1 MVSNFKN
8 RNNGKNEITMLRSFI
23 RGTRRIPNVY
33 DNRMSKPKQAMEHNI
48 LDNNAQNDDNNDNS
62 NQQRE

>member
-48 LDNNAQNDDNNDNS
+48 LDNNA
-62 NQQRE
+62 